1 MRGAATSRPPSH
13 EHMGPS
19 DHVHVHGVQLHSD
32 VSKCVVSNT
41 RVSPRTE
48 AIISRERVQNVRAP
62 YKMYAQKCTGP
73 SRPSAS
79 LLRRADLTLEV
90 RVQITKALPQH
101 PREEKIPGGDLAQST
116 V

>member
-1 MRGAATSRPPSH
+1 MNIWDPLTMYMYIECSST
-13 EHMGPS
+13 
-19 DHVHVHGVQLHSD
+19 VT
-32 VSKCVVSNT
+32 C
-41 RVSPRTE
+41 
-48 AIISRERVQNVRAP
+48 QNVWSLIRVLDQEPRRSFHVNA
-62 YKMYAQKCTGP
+62 YKMYGPRTFCTRKKCTGP